1 MGSAHKKSEDSTNR
15 TQAMVHSGVASA
27 LGAILSLII
36 VYRMPQGGSICL
48 GAFVP
53 VWVIAFRY
61 GVRAG
66 MLSGCVLG
74 IINFLQNPTAI
85 HPLQPILDYFI
96 AWGCLGLAGFFPQYM
111 LVGAIVSGLSQICCY
126 ILSGALFFATTL
138 GATCFTSALLPS
150 AIYNLSFGI
159 PNLIVAIVIMQGIK
173 AKAPHLFKRS

>member
-1 MGSAHKKSEDSTNR
+1 MGHALKSPEDSKNR

-66 MLSGCVLG
+66 MLSGAVLG
-74 IINFLQNPTAI
+74 IINFLQNPSMI
-85 HPLQPILDYFI
+85 HPLQPVLDYFI
-96 AWGCLGLAGFFPQYM
+96 AWACLGLAGFFPDRM
-111 LVGAIVSGLSQICCY
+111 LTGAVISGFCQICCY
-126 ILSGALFFATTL
+126 ILSGALFFSATL
-138 GATCFTSALLPS
+138 GATGFTSSLVPS
-150 AIYNLSFGI
+150 AIYNLSYGI
-159 PNLIVAIVIMQGIK
+159 PNLIVALVILRAMQ
-173 AKAPHLFKRS
+173 AKAPQLFRRS